1 MQILDQYQI
10 FHKENT
16 VIKMDQEKVIFVL
29 GDKLPT
35 IYDAALGIY
44 SVAQGPNML
53 KMQYNW

>member
-35 IYDAALGIY
+35 IYDASLAIY
-44 SVAQGPNML
+44 SVAQGPKLL
-53 KMQYNW
+53 KM